1 MRIRFESARAREQ
14 LLTRGYAYTLRAWH
28 VAKPITALAIS
39 NGKPIGKVLV
49 KPVAAVHLGSGRA
62 REVLARYVGGSG
74 FNSVDEWLTEF
85 RRLNG
90 GRVIKVAY
98 LYRVELV
105 STYS

>member
-14 LLTRGYAYTLRAWH
+14 LLGRGYAYTLRAWRIT
-28 VAKPITALAIS
+28 KPITALAVS
-39 NGKPIGKVLV
+39 NGKPIGRVLV
-49 KPVAAVHLGSGRA
+49 KPVAVVHLGSGQA

-85 RRLNG
+85 TRLNG
-90 GRVIKVAY
+90 GRRVGVAY

-105 STYS
+105 GD